1 MWCIDQLNASS
12 EYAMIIKY
20 LSTATLVIS
29 GLLLGANV
37 TQAQNNTTNNSFQA
51 PVFNAGASNNVVTPN
66 SNQNTQNGQSQSQ
79 SQTSS
84 KMSPESQNPID
95 FLLKSFLGKLF

>member
-37 TQAQNNTTNNSFQA
+37 TQAQTTTTSAPTSSIGANGFQNSVIQA
-51 PVFNAGASNNVVTPN
+51 NPQN
-66 SNQNTQNGQSQSQ
+66 SN

-84 KMSPESQNPID
+84 KMSPESQNIID
-95 FLLKSFLGKLF
+95 ILLKSFLGKLF